1 MVFPT
6 SSLIRKRYSWVRS
19 LGMLVADA
27 DLIPVEVAPLVT
39 LAIWMHVPGLCG
51 RSSPHFDKETLHWR
65 RQDALSDDS
74 DEASSCLSPSG

>member
-1 MVFPT
+1 
-6 SSLIRKRYSWVRS
+6 
-19 LGMLVADA
+19 MLVADA

-51 RSSPHFDKETLHWR
+51 RSSPHFAKETLHWR